1 MRQRRMNLWRIV
13 SNGLVKE
20 NPVFRL
26 LLGLCPLLAV
36 TTALM
41 NGFWMG
47 VAVVFVLTCSNVI
60 VSLFRNVIPPR
71 IRIPCFIVIIATFVT
86 VVQMTMNA
94 YMPEMYEILGIFV
107 PLIVVNCV
115 ILARAE
121 AFASKN
127 PVLSAAA
134 DGIGMGFG
142 FTVALMIL
150 GAIREFLGTANL
162 VINGQALFSA
172 PLFEPAAIMIMPP
185 GAFITMGVLLAL
197 LNVVSSRTNASAQ

>member
-1 MRQRRMNLWRIV
+1 MSLWKIV
-13 SNGLVKE
+13 INGLLKE

-47 VAVVFVLTCSNVI
+47 VAVIFVLTSSNII
-60 VSLFRNVIPPR
+60 VSLLRNVIAPR

-94 YMPEMYEILGIFV
+94 YLPEMYEILGIFV

-121 AFASKN
+121 AFASKH

-134 DGIGMGFG
+134 DGIGMGVG
-142 FTVALMIL
+142 FTVALMVL
-150 GAIREFLGTANL
+150 GGVREFFGTANL
-162 VINGQALFSA
+162 VINGQPLFA
-172 PLFEPAAIMIMPP
+172 VPLFEPAIIMIMPP

-197 LNVVSSRTNASAQ
+197 LNVIAGRGRANAGHC

>member
-1 MRQRRMNLWRIV
+1 MNLWRILT
-13 SNGLVKE
+13 NGVVKE

-47 VAVVFVLTCSNVI
+47 VAVIFVLTSSNII
-60 VSLFRNVIPPR
+60 VSMLRKVIAPR

-86 VVQMTMNA
+86 IVQMTMNA
-94 YMPEMYEILGIFV
+94 YLPDMYEILGIFV

-127 PVLSAAA
+127 PVVSAAV
-134 DGIGMGFG
+134 DGIGMGLG
-142 FTVALMIL
+142 FTIALMVL
-150 GAIREFLGTANL
+150 GGVREFFGTANL
-162 VINGQALFSA
+162 VINGQPLFDA
-172 PLFEPAAIMIMPP
+172 PLFEPALIMIMPP

-197 LNVVSSRTNASAQ
+197 LNVMVNRGRSGAGA